1 MDRKE
6 FMNLLGLS
14 VGGMV
19 ISSCFGGCTSDSE
32 DEEATMVDFTLNL
45 SDSSNATLN
54 KNGGFLVRNGVI
66 VARTT
71 AGVFIAVASAC
82 THQGTTV
89 QYQGNNKRFFC
100 PNHGSNFSESGSV
113 LNGPATQPL
122 KQYNTQLTGTVLRIF
137 S

>member
-6 FMNLLGLS
+6 FLNLLGLS

-19 ISSCFGGCTSDSE
+19 VVSCLGSCADDSE
-32 DEEATMVDFTLNL
+32 DEPETVDFILNL
-45 SDSSNATLN
+45 TETANAALN
-54 KNGGFLVRNGVI
+54 SNGGFVVRNGII

-71 AGVFIAVASAC
+71 AGVYIAVAAAC

-89 QYQGNNKRFFC
+89 QYQSGNRRFFC
-100 PNHGSNFSESGSV
+100 PNHGSNFAEDGSV
-113 LNGPATQPL
+113 INGPATRPL
-122 KQYNTQLTGTVLRIF
+122 REYQTQLTGTVLRVF